1 MTRHLS
7 KEQQSQKRSARIR
20 EHRQT
25 NHVRK
30 LLADKRGMGT
40 LEVVILIAVLIAIA
54 LIFNTAMRKF
64 SNNIFKKVFDDK
76 AVIDQI
82 DPGY

>member
-1 MTRHLS
+1 MTSHLL
-7 KEQQSQKRSARIR
+7 KKQQSHKSSDHIR
-20 EHRQT
+20 KQRKT
-25 NHVRK
+25 NHVRR

-64 SNNIFKKVFDDK
+64 SNNIFKEVFDDK

-82 DPGY
+82 SPGY